1 MRGAPR
7 LFLSLVAS
15 SAAAGLQPGIG
26 DASADEADASS
37 GTPLLRPQ
45 LLTEWW
51 SKIVGGP
58 PAPPLEALEDRSA
71 LCFQWAD
78 AGECASNPSYMM
90 RWCSLSCSRYVTSP
104 PAPVLQQILDTSWT
118 ALGSVATPVQE
129 RPQDLNGGSV
139 ASSDAVP
146 DESCKQ
152 GAAEHAETGSVG
164 GSSSSESLNNSR
176 SNNGST
182 GSNGSAPPLAAAVV
196 AAVSRAQ
203 VDRQRRVREAFVH
216 AWSGYTKYARR
227 ADGLPDGLLD
237 DLPEDLPDGL

>member
-1 MRGAPR
+1 MARRAPPV
-7 LFLSLVAS
+7 LLLSLVAS
-15 SAAAGLQPGIG
+15 SAAAALQFGIG
-26 DASADEADASS
+26 DAAADEAEASS

-45 LLTEWW
+45 LTEWW
-51 SKIVGGP
+51 SKILGGP

-71 LCFQWAD
+71 LCSQWAD

-104 PAPVLQQILDTSWT
+104 PAPVLQQILDASWT
-118 ALGSVATPVQE
+118 ALVGGSVVTPVQE
-129 RPQDLNGGSV
+129 LPQDLDGGSG
-139 ASSDAVP
+139 ASNDAVP
-146 DESCKQ
+146 DDSCKQ

-164 GSSSSESLNNSR
+164 GSSSSSESLNNSR
-176 SNNGST
+176 SSSGSS

-203 VDRQRRVREAFVH
+203 GDRQRRVREAFVH

-227 ADGLPDGLLD
+227 ADDLLMAS
-237 DLPEDLPDGL
+237 